1 MSQLSVVRIV
11 FLCENVHQ
19 WEVAS
24 AFLLKTSSVSGQL
37 RYVSKLRARSHRWKS
52 STIMLT
58 ANESEPFLRESEK
71 ASLEHHHL
79 STPAAFRRSSS
90 KYSHLTTHLLVLVVS
105 SLFWGGLLLFFI
117 TRRPLTH
124 EPVKADVD
132 AQFES
137 SETKTLISGARYLL
151 CGNST
156 DEAKDVA
163 CEYDILSNHW
173 LPAPCMDQE
182 AVREYQS
189 DGSWFGY
196 ADEER
201 TRLLSIDAMSEA
213 PFYYT
218 NMRDHILHCAMLWRK
233 QYRAF
238 FEERKGLDS
247 ILVDEE
253 HTLHCSDFL
262 VRMTEHGPDFSKIPI
277 KVEVGYAGCHVR
289 G

>member
-1 MSQLSVVRIV
+1 
-11 FLCENVHQ
+11 
-19 WEVAS
+19 
-24 AFLLKTSSVSGQL
+24 
-37 RYVSKLRARSHRWKS
+37 
-52 STIMLT
+52 MLT

-71 ASLEHHHL
+71 PSLEHGNL
-79 STPAAFRRSSS
+79 SISAVFRRSSS
-90 KYSHLTTHLLVLVVS
+90 KYPHLTTHLLVLVVS
-105 SLFWGGLLLFFI
+105 SISWGGLLLFLI
-117 TRRPLTH
+117 TRQPLSH
-124 EPVKADVD
+124 EPVITNTD
-132 AQFES
+132 AHFES

-151 CGNST
+151 CGNAT
-156 DEAKDVA
+156 DEAKGLG

-182 AVREYQS
+182 AVKEYQS

-201 TRLLSIDAMSEA
+201 TLLLSIDAMSEA
-213 PFYYT
+213 PLYYT

-238 FEERKGLDS
+238 FREREGLDS
-247 ILVDEE
+247 ILVDAE

-277 KVEVGYAGCHVR
+277 KVEVGYASYHVR
-289 G
+289 D